1 MKDVRMLDPWRGRR
15 SVRTGLGM
23 ILLGTAA
30 WVPPA
35 AGFDPAFDTWFGFD
49 SGFYGDAHF
58 PYAADVADLDGDGD
72 PDVVTSH
79 WFFPRL
85 VSVLL
90 NQDGRYAEPI
100 YYSIGDSSREIR
112 LADVTGDG
120 YPDILASNTGSSFDG
135 STVSIL
141 PNLGDGSFGS
151 RQDYLAADGPVGIA
165 PADYDGDGDVDL
177 VVAGY
182 DHNGTGTEVALLRND
197 GTGSFGLR
205 ELFPAA
211 GAPYKV
217 TAGDLDGDGLPE
229 VVVACETTRV
239 VVLRNTG
246 GAFAPPMVL
255 NAGFGVNDLFPC
267 VSLADLDRD
276 GDLDIV
282 YGSTRSQIDTDDYA
296 VVTFENLGG
305 GTFAGAAFIRIVE
318 FLAGPVE
325 MAVTDVTGDGWVDIL
340 TVHVD
345 TGSWTFMAGDG
356 AGGFEA
362 GVEIP
367 AGDSPVAVHV
377 ADVDGDL
384 DRDVI
389 IANRNSLEVTVHP
402 NPGDGAFGPRPS
414 TPAGAFH
421 EHMDVADIDGDGD
434 LDVATSGFY
443 SSNGVVGVMRNL
455 GNGTLAPVEIY
466 PAPRAALDV
475 KLRDLNGDGW
485 PDLLWATAPTSP
497 PYDFHTR
504 MNLGDGTF
512 GPTVTWPVGTCGT
525 GGIEAFDMDDDG
537 DLDVFL
543 TDYLGCAGGGESNF
557 IYISEGNGDGTFQAP
572 YVHETFLSGEIVRGA
587 DLDADGHQDLIW
599 TEADAIGVSM
609 GNGDGTFGPFARF
622 VTDWGPKDVVAGDLN
637 GDGFP
642 DLVTC
647 NMAGDPQQSMCVLL
661 GNGDGT
667 FASYD
672 RYFASYSTIGGVR
685 SVALGDADSDGDLDA
700 MLLNFGSNDFSFY
713 RNRGDG
719 TFESHVR
726 YGVGFSPTD
735 LAFGDFTGDGIGD
748 VVAVIGYPPYD
759 LDRGVTVVAG
769 TGAITVA
776 VETGVEVAPSMTF
789 AGARPNPFRHATQ
802 VALTLPASSPTR
814 VTVHDVSG
822 RYVATLAD
830 EVLPSG
836 ATRLRW
842 DGRDQRGRRA
852 APGVYF
858 VRASAGDAHRQVK
871 LVRLE

>member
-1 MKDVRMLDPWRGRR
+1 MTDVRERDRRRGRR
-15 SVRTGLGM
+15 AVRTGLGL
-23 ILLGTAA
+23 ILLGPAA
-30 WVPPA
+30 WVAPA

-58 PYAADVADLDGDGD
+58 PYASDVADLDGDGD
-72 PDVVTSH
+72 PDVVASH

-85 VSVLL
+85 VSVLI
-90 NQDGRYAEPI
+90 NHDGRYAEPV

-120 YPDILASNTGSSFDG
+120 SPDILASNTGSSFDG
-135 STVSIL
+135 GTISVL
-141 PNLGDGSFGS
+141 RNLGDGTFAP
-151 RQDYLAADGPVGIA
+151 REDYLAAGGPLGIA

-177 VVAGY
+177 VVAGS
-182 DHNGTGTEVALLRND
+182 GTQVALLRND
-197 GTGSFGLR
+197 GTGAFGLR

-211 GAPYKV
+211 EAPYKV

-229 VVVACETTRV
+229 VVVACENTRV
-239 VVLRNTG
+239 AVLPNTG
-246 GAFAPPMVL
+246 GTFAAPVVL
-255 NAGFGVNDLFPC
+255 DAGFGVNDLFPC

-296 VVTFENLGG
+296 VVTFRNLGG
-305 GTFAGAAFIRIVE
+305 GTFAEPSFVRIVE

-345 TGSWTFMAGDG
+345 TGSWTLIASDG
-356 AGGFEA
+356 TGGFEP

-367 AGDSPVAVHV
+367 AGDSPVAIHV

-384 DRDVI
+384 DGDVLI
-389 IANRNSLEVTVHP
+389 TNRNSLEVTVHP
-402 NPGDGAFGPRPS
+402 NPGDGSFGPRPS
-414 TPAGAFH
+414 TPVGAFH

-443 SSNGVVGVMRNL
+443 SSNGEVGILRSTGDGGL
-455 GNGTLAPVEIY
+455 TPVEIY

-475 KLRDLNGDGW
+475 KLRDLNGDGR

-512 GPTVTWPVGTCGT
+512 GPAVTWPVGTCGT
-525 GGIEAFDMDDDG
+525 GGIDAFDMDLDG

-557 IYISEGNGDGTFQAP
+557 VYISEGNGDGTFQAP
-572 YVHETFLSGEIVRGA
+572 YVHETFISPEIVRGA
-587 DLDADGHQDLIW
+587 DLDADGKPDLIW

-609 GNGDGTFGPFARF
+609 GNGDGTFGSVSRF
-622 VTDWGPKDVVAGDLN
+622 ITDWGPKDVVAGDLN

-667 FASYD
+667 FDTYD
-672 RYFASYSTIGGVR
+672 RYVASYSTIGGVR
-685 SVALGDADSDGDLDA
+685 SIALGDADADGDLDA
-700 MLLNFGSNDFSFY
+700 MLLNYGSNDVSFY

-719 TFESHVR
+719 TFEPHVR
-726 YGVGFSPTD
+726 YGVGWSPTD
-735 LAFGDFTGDGIGD
+735 LAFGDFTGDGVGD
-748 VVAVIGYPPYD
+748 VVAVIGYPPSD
-759 LDRGVTVVAG
+759 LYRGVAIVAG
-769 TGAITVA
+769 TGAVTVA
-776 VETGVEVAPSMTF
+776 VDPAVGTPAFPTVAS
-789 AGARPNPFRHATQ
+789 ARPNPFQRATQ
-802 VALTLPASSPTR
+802 VAFTLPSARSARITI
-814 VTVHDVSG
+814 HDVGG
-822 RYVATLAD
+822 RRIRTLAD
-830 EVLPSG
+830 GMLPAG
-836 ATRLRW
+836 PRRLRW
-842 DGRDQRGRRA
+842 DGRDDAGQEVA
-852 APGVYF
+852 AGVYF
-858 VRASAGDAHRQVK
+858 IRLSAGEVHQQVK
-871 LVRLE
+871 AIRLE